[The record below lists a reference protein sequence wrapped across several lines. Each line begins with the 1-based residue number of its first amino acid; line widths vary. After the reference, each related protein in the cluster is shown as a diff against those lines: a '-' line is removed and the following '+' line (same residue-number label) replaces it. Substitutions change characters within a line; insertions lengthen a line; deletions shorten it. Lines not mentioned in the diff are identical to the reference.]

1 MKKKAQ
7 STDDRKLMDR
17 LAPDPALGRLLGI
30 LATTYEMQPEFFE
43 TDFLPTL
50 LGLGAWDDRSW
61 TSRIALEKHLAE
73 LEASSVLLDA
83 RPYRGRPRS
92 LRVEVEP
99 VFLHAGRIL
108 HAKVLVRVYEEAVCF
123 IFGSANLTEPGYRR
137 NREIAVAPD
146 RLANCAGCFA
156 WVASPSEALDYAQ
169 RRTTLR
175 PGRGT
180 P

>member
-61 TSRIALEKHLAE
+61 TSRIALEKHLG
-73 LEASSVLLDA
+73 V
-83 RPYRGRPRS
+83 RS
-92 LRVEVEP
+92 QNV
-99 VFLHAGRIL
+99 
-108 HAKVLVRVYEEAVCF
+108 
-123 IFGSANLTEPGYRR
+123 S
-137 NREIAVAPD
+137 
-146 RLANCAGCFA
+146 
-156 WVASPSEALDYAQ
+156 
-169 RRTTLR
+169 
-175 PGRGT
+175 
-180 P
+180 